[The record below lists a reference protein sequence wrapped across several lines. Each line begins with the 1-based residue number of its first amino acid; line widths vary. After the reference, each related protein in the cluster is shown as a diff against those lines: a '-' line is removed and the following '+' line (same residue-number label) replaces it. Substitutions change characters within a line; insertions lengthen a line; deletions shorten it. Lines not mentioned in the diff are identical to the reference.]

1 MSTFAAEADIRL
13 RFQWND
19 TETVPDELVSMCLSE
34 AHAEL
39 VRFLDPVY
47 EMAPIEPAIVTGEI
61 LLAGARVMR
70 ALAARDASEQQDL
83 QVGNQRIR
91 PAGRSDALIA
101 MAVIAEKDAWYLL
114 EPYLMVVPT
123 HAPMKVTDSTP
134 ILGS

>member
-1 MSTFAAEADIRL
+1 
-13 RFQWND
+13 
-19 TETVPDELVSMCLSE
+19 
-34 AHAEL
+34 
-39 VRFLDPVY
+39 VY